1 MIESLLRGAAAAC
14 LLIQLAG
21 VARTQA
27 APWGRRLPVMLYL
40 VSVLAYLACSA
51 PQVPLLESPVMLPL
65 LVLCLI
71 GTPSFWL
78 GVQALFDDR
87 FERIR
92 ARHGLVLAAG
102 LVLGGWMVI
111 GEGSPHGRIGEF
123 LFRGLGLALAAHA
136 LFTVV
141 RDFRQD
147 LLDIRIAVRR
157 GFVIAVGLYTVGFL
171 LIEPFA
177 QNSEYVEAFRAL
189 HFTAIAAL
197 ALIGALV
204 FTEARWAILL
214 SSTPAPS
221 DLTPALQPVSLP
233 VGVER
238 DEGGKVA
245 HRLVPALMKILE
257 QERVYH
263 RAGFSISALANELGT
278 SEHTL
283 RRVINGQLGYRNFND
298 LLNRYRIGE
307 AKHRLRAEPQVP
319 ILTIALDAGFGS
331 IGPFNRAFKQLTG
344 HTPSAWRAAPP
355 ADSPNPRS

>member
-51 PQVPLLESPVMLPL
+51 PQAPPLESPVMLPL
-65 LVLCLI
+65 LALCLI
-71 GTPSFWL
+71 GAPSFWL
-78 GVQALFDDR
+78 AVQALFDDR

-92 ARHGLVLAAG
+92 TQHGLILVAG
-102 LVLGGWMVI
+102 LVLGAWMVI

-123 LFRGLGLALAAHA
+123 LFRGLQITLAAHA
-136 LFTVV
+136 LFIVV

-157 GFVIAVGLYTVGFL
+157 GFLIAVGLYTVGFL

-189 HFTAIAAL
+189 HFTAIASL

-204 FTEARWAILL
+204 FTDARWAILL
-214 SSTPAPS
+214 SSTPASP
-221 DLTPALQPVSLP
+221 DLRPAPQPASFA

-238 DEGGKVA
+238 DGGGKVA
-245 HRLVPALMKILE
+245 HRLVPALTKMLE
-257 QERVYH
+257 QGRVYH
-263 RAGFSISALANELGT
+263 RAGISISALASELGA

-307 AKHRLRAEPQVP
+307 AKRRLRAEPQVP
-319 ILTIALDAGFGS
+319 ILTIALEAGFGS
-331 IGPFNRAFKQLTG
+331 IGPFNRAFRQLTG
-344 HTPSAWRAAPP
+344 HTPSAWRASPP
-355 ADSPNPRS
+355 ADPPNPRN

>member
-1 MIESLLRGAAAAC
+1 
-14 LLIQLAG
+14 
-21 VARTQA
+21 
-27 APWGRRLPVMLYL
+27 MLFL

-51 PQVPLLESPVMLPL
+51 PQVPVLESPVRLPL
-65 LVLCLI
+65 LALCLI
-71 GTPSFWL
+71 GAPAFWL

-92 ARHGLVLAAG
+92 AHHVLALAAG

-123 LFRGLGLALAAHA
+123 LFRGLGLALTAHA

-157 GFVIAVGLYTVGFL
+157 GFLVVVGLYTVGFL
-171 LIEPFA
+171 LIEPLA
-177 QNSEYVEAFRAL
+177 QNSEYAEALRVL
-189 HFTAIAAL
+189 HFTAIAVL

-214 SSTPAPS
+214 SNTSASS
-221 DLTPALQPVSLP
+221 DFMPALQQTPLP
-233 VGVER
+233 VGVGR
-238 DEGGKVA
+238 DEGRKLT
-245 HRLVPALMKILE
+245 HRLVPALMKMLE

-263 RAGFSISALANELGT
+263 RAGISISSLANELGT

-298 LLNRYRIGE
+298 LLNRYRIDE

-331 IGPFNRAFKQLTG
+331 IGPFNRTFKQLTG

-355 ADSPNPRS
+355 ADLPNPRN